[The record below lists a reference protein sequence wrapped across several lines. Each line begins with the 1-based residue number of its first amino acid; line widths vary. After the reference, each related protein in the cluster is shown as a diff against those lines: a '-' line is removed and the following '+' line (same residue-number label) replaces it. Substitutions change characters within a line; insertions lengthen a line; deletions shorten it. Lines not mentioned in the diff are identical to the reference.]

1 MKQLT
6 SKALTFFYGE
16 DADKHTAKDALLL
29 ISGTVIFVPVIFGLA
44 TLVALF

>member
-6 SKALTFFYGE
+6 SRVLTFFYGE
-16 DADKHTAKDALLL
+16 DADKHTVKDAILL
-29 ISGTVIFVPVIFGLA
+29 ISGAVISVPVIFGLA